1 MDPLP
6 EILEVKPDLPA
17 TVDEIIKKA
26 LAKNRE
32 ERFATA
38 LELATAVEAVAD
50 DKTTTVSV
58 VPEPVPETAVTP
70 VSETEMPPVPE
81 SVVQASE
88 VETAPAVAAAAQAAA
103 EPEPDVLPEEV
114 VTMSA
119 PLLETPVMEPTAVV
133 TTPPTTTKPIAAA
146 TSPYNDEVKKGRP
159 TWLYI
164 VGGVVALVILAIIAL
179 FVLFDDN
186 SAEDVFLSEEPI
198 EYGESIRSFI
208 DPDEAALYTFSG
220 GANDVV
226 EVIVAPLSV
235 DLDIILDLV
244 DSNGRSLIVDPI
256 DAAIEGQAETLSEQ
270 RLPGIGDYTIT
281 VAGFNGT
288 AGDFIVTLELLDEG
302 E

>member
-1 MDPLP
+1 
-6 EILEVKPDLPA
+6 
-17 TVDEIIKKA
+17 
-26 LAKNRE
+26 
-32 ERFATA
+32 
-38 LELATAVEAVAD
+38 
-50 DKTTTVSV
+50 
-58 VPEPVPETAVTP
+58 
-70 VSETEMPPVPE
+70 MPPVPE

-88 VETAPAVAAAAQAAA
+88 VETAPAVAEAAQAAA

-146 TSPYNDEVKKGRP
+146 TSPYNDEAKKGTP

-198 EYGESIRSFI
+198 GYGESIRSFI

-220 GANDVV
+220 EANDVV
-226 EVIVAPLSV
+226 EVIVAPLSD
-235 DLDIILDLV
+235 DLDIILDLI

-256 DAAIEGQAETLSEQ
+256 DEAIEGQAETLSEQ